1 MAWVTPR
8 SLIPLALFWTPGG
21 ELMPPVW
28 LLLALNLG
36 CLFAVG
42 MGCHGELARQRPP
55 TARLTEFYFFLS
67 VGGVLGGVFNAL
79 VAPLIFSGLW
89 EYPLVLLAA
98 CLMKPATPEDARR
111 GLTWDIL
118 LSLALLGLVL
128 LARSVLTA
136 GIEGG
141 HIPVLIATFGYF
153 VPGVALFPATMALR
167 TRRCRLPARHRGYR
181 AGPHDRYRPQ
191 LFRHLPRQH

>member
-1 MAWVTPR
+1 
-8 SLIPLALFWTPGG
+8 
-21 ELMPPVW
+21 MPPVW

-111 GLTWDIL
+111 GGWPPGHGHPWPPLY
-118 LSLALLGLVL
+118 SQVAHCYALVKTSTRGD
-128 LARSVLTA
+128 RSK
-136 GIEGG
+136 
-141 HIPVLIATFGYF
+141 
-153 VPGVALFPATMALR
+153 
-167 TRRCRLPARHRGYR
+167 C
-181 AGPHDRYRPQ
+181 
-191 LFRHLPRQH
+191 

>member
-1 MAWVTPR
+1 
-8 SLIPLALFWTPGG
+8 
-21 ELMPPVW
+21 MPPVW

-79 VAPLIFSGLW
+79 VAQLIFSGLW

-111 GLTWDIL
+111 GLGTFCCH
-118 LSLALLGLVL
+118 SRCLAWCCWPEACLPQAVK
-128 LARSVLTA
+128 AAIS
-136 GIEGG
+136 
-141 HIPVLIATFGYF
+141 
-153 VPGVALFPATMALR
+153 
-167 TRRCRLPARHRGYR
+167 RC
-181 AGPHDRYRPQ
+181 
-191 LFRHLPRQH
+191 